1 MREWVWLQLADP
13 QVSFA
18 MLLLGATGVVWECAA
33 PRSIAP
39 GVAGLVLA
47 VLALVALPKL
57 IAAWVL
63 LLLGALIL
71 ALGAR
76 TGYVW
81 IGISWASALFTA
93 AGARWNVALPQAILC
108 SVPFAILTGLLWRIS
123 YRAVANKRL

>member
-1 MREWVWLQLADP
+1 
-13 QVSFA
+13 
-18 MLLLGATGVVWECAA
+18 MLLLGATGLVWECAA

-76 TGYVW
+76 KGHVW

-93 AGARWNVALPQAILC
+93 AGARWNVALPEAILC